1 MGNTEKMK
9 LTDLYESIIS
19 QEPYNDMDVFFESH
33 DSFEEIPLISRY
45 SRADLLSD
53 SLGKSNTTN
62 FLIGFSVFLL
72 NTINIIARARNTT
85 EDELFIAISFTDF
98 GDAFENRPIIPNIF
112 IYPNQKKDNHFKAH
126 LKQNNPNEKSIEL
139 AKIQEYFSRCNLIN
153 SFIFYESRFFDQAC
167 NEDIVR
173 IYAIP
178 KQFHEI

>member
-9 LTDLYESIIS
+9 LTDLYKFIIS

-45 SRADLLSD
+45 SRADLLSE
-53 SLGKSNTTN
+53 SLGKSNTTD

-72 NTINIIARARNTT
+72 NAINTIARAKNIT

-98 GDAFENRPIIPNIF
+98 GDACENRPIIPNIF
-112 IYPNQKKDNHFKAH
+112 IYPNQKEDNNFKAR
-126 LKQNNPNEKSIEL
+126 LKQNNPNEKSIEF
-139 AKIQEYFSRCNLIN
+139 AKIQEHFSRCNLKN
-153 SFIFYESRFFDQAC
+153 SFIFYESRFLDQAC

-178 KQFHEI
+178 KQFHEV